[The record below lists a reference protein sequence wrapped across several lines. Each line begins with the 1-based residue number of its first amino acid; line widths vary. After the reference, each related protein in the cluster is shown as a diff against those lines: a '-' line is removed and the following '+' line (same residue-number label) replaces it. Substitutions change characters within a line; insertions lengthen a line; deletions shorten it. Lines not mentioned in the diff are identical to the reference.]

1 MNESSSL
8 ALVVKLHNYPH
19 SPRWD
24 VDIGGI
30 LRKAVVG
37 GANPDNLDYSTS
49 PKNVQLLIPRTINLH
64 IT

>member
-1 MNESSSL
+1 MNESSCL
-8 ALVVKLHNYPH
+8 AVKLCNYPH

-30 LRKAVVG
+30 LRKVVVG

-49 PKNVQLLIPRTINLH
+49 PKNTHTLNYKCTH
-64 IT
+64 H